1 VGLTG
6 LISGK
11 LGVCPGF
18 GYPGA
23 GVVGFVG
30 VAGFTGAGAVLTPPL
45 GVKKS
50 STFGRNCCEE
60 DMLGGGVT
68 TFGATFIASG
78 AAFLTTVLTAFGATS
93 LAATLDAPTAAPLTA
108 ALTPRLAPPVNGVA
122 TVVPNSNNP
131 APADLAAP
139 AKSPLEALLI
149 TRPKSST
156 PSNSLAVKD
165 PTFLAA
171 LARPSKIPTWLP
183 HIHIAF

>member
-1 VGLTG
+1 LLKNCCPIFGVGALT
-6 LISGK
+6 
-11 LGVCPGF
+11 
-18 GYPGA
+18 
-23 GVVGFVG
+23 
-30 VAGFTGAGAVLTPPL
+30 AGAEYV
-45 GVKKS
+45 GS
-50 STFGRNCCEE
+50 
-60 DMLGGGVT
+60 
-68 TFGATFIASG
+68 FGATFTASG
-78 AAFLTTVLTAFGATS
+78 AAAFTTGGAALTAAVTVFGAAS